1 MLGRT
6 IPHLED
12 PISDSAPSLAR
23 STAAM
28 SVGTILSRI
37 TGFVRQWAMAVAL
50 GVTISA
56 SGAIPIASA
65 FNIANNIPN
74 MIYELVAGGVLSSM
88 FIPILLERARTDG
101 QEAAFGFANTLF
113 SVTLVVFGVVALAG
127 TLFPQVFVW
136 TQTFTVSAEDS
147 RLAVYLF
154 RFFAVQIIFYGFVA
168 LTTGVLHSYR
178 TFFATALAPLFNNI
192 VVIVALL
199 GFYVPLRESR
209 PDLAIVALGVG
220 TTLGVVALFVAQVPA
235 LWKIGFRFRWRFDLT
250 DPSLRAMMRKGAW
263 VLGYVAVNIVGISFR
278 NAFATGAMRD
288 GSAVLSYAWM
298 WYQLPYGV
306 LAVSYISAIF
316 PELSRAA
323 GGGDWNA
330 YKGYLSRGLRAM
342 ALLMLPS
349 VAILFALG
357 TQLVTLFR
365 FGKFPAA
372 AVPLVT
378 AVLAAWTAGLF
389 FFASYMLVLRAFY
402 AMQDTRTPFFTNLA
416 LTVVQVGGY
425 ATLTR
430 LIPGT
435 YALVGIP
442 LADSLFFIL
451 HTGVLLVILRR
462 RVGSFGFRHVAD
474 GWARSLAGAVAGGLA
489 AWAVVL
495 STTSLAASATG
506 NIIRIVAGAA
516 VGLVVAYGALRV
528 LHIDEM
534 DYIDGLLRR
543 IGARLRPNGARR

>member
-1 MLGRT
+1 V
-6 IPHLED
+6 ED
-12 PISDSAPSLAR
+12 AISDPAPSLAR

-28 SVGTILSRI
+28 SVGTILSRA

-50 GVTISA
+50 GVTIA
-56 SGAIPIASA
+56 AKGQIPIASA

-88 FIPILLERARTDG
+88 FIPIFLERSRKDG
-101 QEAAFGFANTLF
+101 EAGAFAFANTLF
-113 SVTLVVFGVVALAG
+113 SLTFVVFGLVALFG
-127 TLFPQVFVW
+127 TMLPQVFVW
-136 TQTFTVSAEDS
+136 TQTFTVSAADS

-168 LTTGVLHSYR
+168 LSTGVLHSYR
-178 TFFATALAPLFNNI
+178 TFFATAVAPLFNNV
-192 VVIVALL
+192 VVIIALL
-199 GFYVPLRESR
+199 GFYVPLRESH
-209 PDLAIVALGVG
+209 PDLALVALGVG
-220 TTLGVVALFVAQVPA
+220 TTLGVVALFAAQVPA
-235 LWKIGFRFRWRFDLT
+235 LLKVGFRFRWRLDLA
-250 DPSLRAMMRKGAW
+250 DPSLRKMLRKGAW

-278 NAFATGAMRD
+278 NAFATRAMRD

-323 GGGDWNA
+323 DTRDWTA

-342 ALLMLPS
+342 ALLMLPA

-365 FGKFPAA
+365 FGKFPAE

-378 AVLAAWTAGLF
+378 AVLAAWTIGLF
-389 FFASYMLVLRAFY
+389 FFAAYMLVLRGFY
-402 AMQDTRTPFFTNLA
+402 ALQDTRTPFYTNLV
-416 LTVVQVGGY
+416 LTVVQVGLY
-425 ATLTR
+425 AGLTR
-430 LIPGT
+430 LIPGD

-451 HTGVLLVILRR
+451 HTTVLLAILRR
-462 RVGSFGFRHVAD
+462 RVGPFGLAHVFD
-474 GWARSLAGAVAGGLA
+474 GWARAYDGAALGGLA

-495 STTSLAASATG
+495 ATPSLGASALG
-506 NIIRIVAGAA
+506 NILRVIAGAA
-516 VGLVVAYGALRV
+516 VGLTVAYSVLRRRG
-528 LHIDEM
+528 IDEM
-534 DYIDGLLRR
+534 EYVEGLLRR
-543 IGARLRPNGARR
+543 VGARLTPGRARP

>member
-1 MLGRT
+1 M
-6 IPHLED
+6 EAS
-12 PISDSAPSLAR
+12 ISDPAPSLAR

-28 SVGTILSRI
+28 SVGTILSRA

-50 GVTISA
+50 GVTIA
-56 SGAIPIASA
+56 AKGQIPIASA

-88 FIPILLERARTDG
+88 FIPIFLERSRRDG
-101 QEAAFGFANTLF
+101 EAGAFAFANTLF
-113 SVTLVVFGVVALAG
+113 SLTFVVFGVVALFG
-127 TLFPQVFVW
+127 TLLPQVFVW
-136 TQTFTVSAEDS
+136 TQTFTVSAADS

-168 LTTGVLHSYR
+168 LSTGILHSHR
-178 TFFATALAPLFNNI
+178 TFFATAIAPLFNNV
-192 VVIVALL
+192 VVIIALL
-199 GFYVPLRESR
+199 GFYVPLRDTR
-209 PDLAIVALGVG
+209 PDLALVALGVG
-220 TTLGVVALFVAQVPA
+220 TTLGVVALFAAQVPA
-235 LWKIGFRFRWRFDLT
+235 LLKIGFRFSWRLDLA
-250 DPSLRAMMRKGAW
+250 DPSLRTMLRKGAW
-263 VLGYVAVNIVGISFR
+263 VLGYVAVNVVGISFR

-323 GGGDWNA
+323 DTRDWTA

-342 ALLMLPS
+342 ALLMLPA

-365 FGKFPAA
+365 FGKFPAE

-378 AVLAAWTAGLF
+378 AVLAGWTIGLF
-389 FFASYMLVLRAFY
+389 FFAAYMLVLRAFY
-402 AMQDTRTPFFTNLA
+402 AMQDTRTPFYTNVV
-416 LTVVQVGGY
+416 LTVVQVGLY
-425 ATLTR
+425 AGLTR
-430 LIPGT
+430 VIPGN

-451 HTGVLLVILRR
+451 HTTVLLMILRR
-462 RVGSFGFRHVAD
+462 RVGSFDMRHVLG
-474 GWARSLAGAVAGGLA
+474 GWGRSLAGATVGGLA
-489 AWAVVL
+489 AWVVVL
-495 STTSLAASATG
+495 VTPALGASALG
-506 NIIRIVAGAA
+506 NVARVLVGSVAGLGVSYA
-516 VGLVVAYGALRV
+516 GLRMLR
-528 LHIDEM
+528 IDEM
-534 DYIDGLLRR
+534 TYVDGLLRR
-543 IGARLRPNGARR
+543 VGARLSPRKARP

>member
-1 MLGRT
+1 V
-6 IPHLED
+6 ED
-12 PISDSAPSLAR
+12 LISDPVPSLAR

-28 SVGTILSRI
+28 SAGTMLSRV

-56 SGAIPIASA
+56 GGRIPIASA

-88 FIPILLERARTDG
+88 FIPIFLERRRTDG
-101 QEAAFGFANTLF
+101 EAGAFSFANTMF
-113 SVTLVVFGVVALAG
+113 SVSFVVFGVVALLG
-127 TLFPQVFVW
+127 TLLPQVFVW
-136 TQTFTVSAEDS
+136 TQTFTVSLVDS
-147 RLAVYLF
+147 QLAVYLF

-168 LTTGVLHSYR
+168 LSTGVLHSYR
-178 TFFATALAPLFNNI
+178 TFFATAIAPLFNNV
-192 VVIVALL
+192 VVIIALL
-199 GFYVPLRESR
+199 GFYVPLRDAR
-209 PDLAIVALGVG
+209 PDLALVALGVG
-220 TTLGVVALFVAQVPA
+220 TTLGVVALFAAQVPA
-235 LWKIGFRFRWRFDLT
+235 LLKVGFRFRWRLDFS
-250 DPSLRAMMRKGAW
+250 DPSLGKMLRKGAW

-306 LAVSYISAIF
+306 LAVSYISAVF

-323 GGGDWNA
+323 DTRDWSA

-342 ALLMLPS
+342 ALLMLPA

-365 FGKFPAA
+365 FGKFPAE

-378 AVLAAWTAGLF
+378 AVLAGWTIGLF
-389 FFASYMLVLRAFY
+389 FFASYMLLLRAFY
-402 AMQDTRTPFFTNLA
+402 AMQDTRTPFYTNIA
-416 LTVVQVGGY
+416 LTVVQVGLY
-425 ATLTR
+425 AGLTR
-430 LIPGT
+430 LIPGE

-442 LADSLFFIL
+442 LADSVFFIL

-462 RVGSFGFRHVAD
+462 RIGGFSMSHVFG
-474 GWARSLAGAVAGGLA
+474 GWARSLGGAAAGGLA
-489 AWAVVL
+489 AWAAVL
-495 STTSLAASATG
+495 ATPALGGSAAG
-506 NIIRIVAGAA
+506 NIARVILGGAL
-516 VGLVVAYGALRV
+516 GLGVSYGALR
-528 LHIDEM
+528 LLRIDEM
-534 DYIDGLLRR
+534 AYVDGLLARAGTFLTPRR
-543 IGARLRPNGARR
+543 ARP